1 MDSRRRLVRIASIL
15 AVPVLWFVGSR
26 LGIIPGL
33 PSPVEVT
40 TALIAELYR
49 EDFWI
54 STVQSTFR
62 VLGSFVVAAAV
73 GIPMGLLIG
82 RYTIFAD
89 LTFPALEMLRP
100 IPPIA
105 WIPFTI
111 LVLPAA
117 ELSIMFITFLG
128 AFFPILLNTIQGAR
142 GVEVEYSRAA
152 QSLGAT
158 SFQTFR
164 HVIYPSA
171 LPAIHAGMIVG
182 MGLAWVNLIAAE
194 MVAGGTGLGFL
205 TWSAYTSGSYPVI
218 IVGIIAI
225 GLLGA
230 ASSTLVR
237 WFANWQIGWKE
248 VEAA

>member
-1 MDSRRRLVRIASIL
+1 MESRRRLVRLASIL
-15 AVPVLWFVGSR
+15 AVPILWLAASR
-26 LGIIPGL
+26 LGLVSGL
-33 PSPVEVT
+33 PTPMEVA
-40 TALIAELYR
+40 TAFSAELYR

-54 STVQSTFR
+54 STVRSTVR
-62 VLGSFVVAAAV
+62 VLASFVVAAAIA
-73 GIPMGLLIG
+73 IPLGLLIG
-82 RYTIFAD
+82 RYTVFAD

-142 GVEVEYSRAA
+142 GVEVEFSRAA

-205 TWSAYTSGSYPVI
+205 TWSAYTSGSYPAI
-218 IVGIIAI
+218 IVGIITI
-225 GLLGA
+225 GVLGA
-230 ASSTLVR
+230 VSSALVR
-237 WFANWQIGWKE
+237 LFANWQIGWKE

>member
-1 MDSRRRLVRIASIL
+1 MDSRRRLVRVGSIL
-15 AVPVLWFVGSR
+15 SVPILWFVASR
-26 LGIIPGL
+26 FGLLAGL
-33 PSPVEVT
+33 PAPVEVVDT
-40 TALIAELYR
+40 YVAELYR
-49 EDFWI
+49 DDFWI
-54 STVQSTFR
+54 STIRSTIR
-62 VLGSFVVAAAV
+62 VLASFVIAAV
-73 GIPMGLLIG
+73 IAIPLGLLIG
-82 RYTIFAD
+82 RYTVFAD

-152 QSLGAT
+152 QSLGAD
-158 SFQTFR
+158 SYQTFR

-205 TWSAYTSGSYPVI
+205 TWSAYTSGSYPTI
-218 IVGIIAI
+218 IVGIITI
-225 GLLGA
+225 GILGA
-230 ASSTLVR
+230 ASSMLVR
-237 WFANWQIGWKE
+237 MIGHWQVDWATE
-248 VEAA
+248 QPA

>member
-1 MDSRRRLVRIASIL
+1 MEPRRRLVRVLSIL
-15 AVPVLWFVGSR
+15 AVPILWFVASR
-26 LGIIPGL
+26 FGLLAGL
-33 PSPVEVT
+33 PTPVEVLD
-40 TALIAELYR
+40 AYVAELYR

-54 STVQSTFR
+54 STVQSTIR
-62 VLGSFVVAAAV
+62 VLVSFTVAAAIA
-73 GIPMGLLIG
+73 IPMGLLIG
-82 RYTIFAD
+82 RYTVFAD

-128 AFFPILLNTIQGAR
+128 AFFPILLNTIRGAR
-142 GVEVEYSRAA
+142 EVEVEYSRAA
-152 QSLGAT
+152 KSLGA
-158 SFQTFR
+158 SSYETFR

-205 TWSAYTSGSYPVI
+205 TWSAYTSGSYPTI
-218 IVGIIAI
+218 IVGVITI

-230 ASSTLVR
+230 ASSALVR
-237 WFANWQIGWKE
+237 LVGDWQLDWGAE
-248 VEAA
+248 QSV

>member
-1 MDSRRRLVRIASIL
+1 MESRRRLVRLGSIL
-15 AVPVLWFVGSR
+15 AVPVLWFVASR
-26 LGIIPGL
+26 FGLIAGL
-33 PSPVEVT
+33 PTPVEV
-40 TALIAELYR
+40 ADAYVAELYR
-49 EDFWI
+49 DDFWI
-54 STVQSTFR
+54 STIQSTIR
-62 VLGSFVVAAAV
+62 VLASFVVAAAV
-73 GIPMGLLIG
+73 AVPLGLLIG

-128 AFFPILLNTIQGAR
+128 AFFPILLNTVQGAR
-142 GVEVEYSRAA
+142 GVEVEYPRAA
-152 QSLGAT
+152 QSLGAN
-158 SFQTFR
+158 SYQTFR
-164 HVIYPSA
+164 HVIFPGA

-205 TWSAYTSGSYPVI
+205 TWSAYTSGSYPTI
-218 IVGIIAI
+218 IVGVITI

-230 ASSTLVR
+230 ISSALVR
-237 WFANWQIGWKE
+237 LLGDWQIGWTE
-248 VEAA
+248 PRPN

>member
-1 MDSRRRLVRIASIL
+1 MEPRRRLIRAGSIL
-15 AVPVLWFVGSR
+15 AVPILWVLATRFGVV
-26 LGIIPGL
+26 PGL
-33 PSPVEVT
+33 PTPAEVT
-40 TALIAELYR
+40 TSFIAELQR

-54 STVQSTFR
+54 SAMRSTIR
-62 VLGSFVVAAAV
+62 VLASFVVAAAIA
-73 GIPMGLLIG
+73 IPLGLAIG
-82 RYTIFAD
+82 RYTVFAD
-89 LTFPALEMLRP
+89 LTIPALEMLRP

-128 AFFPILLNTIQGAR
+128 AFFPILLNTVQGAR
-142 GVEVEYSRAA
+142 GVEIEYSRAA

-158 SFQTFR
+158 PFQTFR

-182 MGLAWVNLIAAE
+182 MGLAWVNLVAAE

-205 TWSAYTSGSYPVI
+205 TWSAYTSGSYPAI
-218 IVGIIAI
+218 IVGIITI
-225 GLLGA
+225 GALGA
-230 ASSTLVR
+230 VSSMLVR
-237 WFANWQIGWKE
+237 WFANWQIGWQE

>member
-1 MDSRRRLVRIASIL
+1 MESRRRLVRLASIL
-15 AVPVLWFVGSR
+15 AVPLLWLAASR
-26 LGIIPGL
+26 LGFVSGL
-33 PSPVEVT
+33 PSPTEVA
-40 TALIAELYR
+40 TAFSAELYR

-54 STVQSTFR
+54 STVRSTIR
-62 VLGSFVVAAAV
+62 VLASFAVAAAV
-73 GIPMGLLIG
+73 AIPLGLLIG
-82 RYTIFAD
+82 RHTVFAD

-142 GVEVEYSRAA
+142 GVEVEFSRAA

-218 IVGIIAI
+218 IVGIITI

-230 ASSTLVR
+230 LSSALVR
-237 WFANWQIGWKE
+237 LFANWQIGWQE

>member
-1 MDSRRRLVRIASIL
+1 MRARQRLVRAASIL
-15 AVPVLWFVGSR
+15 AVPVLWFA
-26 LGIIPGL
+26 LGRFGIAPGL
-33 PSPVEVT
+33 PTPLEVT
-40 TALIAELYR
+40 TAFAAELYR
-49 EDFWI
+49 ADFWI
-54 STVQSTFR
+54 STVRSTIR
-62 VLGSFVVAAAV
+62 VLASFVVAAAV
-73 GIPMGLLIG
+73 AIPLGLAIG
-82 RYTIFAD
+82 RYTVFAD

-142 GVEVEYSRAA
+142 GVEIEFSRAA

-158 SFQTFR
+158 PFQTFR

-218 IVGIIAI
+218 IVGIVTI

-230 ASSTLVR
+230 VCSALVR
-237 WFANWQIGWKE
+237 LFANWQIGWQE

>member
-1 MDSRRRLVRIASIL
+1 MKSRRRLVRIGSIL
-15 AVPVLWFVGSR
+15 AVPVLWFVASR
-26 LGIIPGL
+26 FGIVPSL
-33 PSPVEVT
+33 PSPVEVA
-40 TALIAELYR
+40 TAFVAELYR

-54 STVQSTFR
+54 STVRSTIR
-62 VLGSFVVAAAV
+62 VLGSFVIAAAI
-73 GIPMGLLIG
+73 GIPLGLLIG
-82 RYTIFAD
+82 RYTVFAD

-142 GVEVEYSRAA
+142 GVEVEFSRAA

-158 SFQTFR
+158 PYQTFR

-205 TWSAYTSGSYPVI
+205 TWSAYTSGSYPII
-218 IVGIIAI
+218 IVGIITI

-237 WFANWQIGWKE
+237 WFANWQIGWQE

>member
-1 MDSRRRLVRIASIL
+1 MESRRRLVRIASIL
-15 AVPVLWFVGSR
+15 AVPLLWFLVSR
-26 LGIIPGL
+26 LGIAPGL
-33 PSPVEVT
+33 PTPIEVT
-40 TALIAELYR
+40 TALVAELYR

-54 STVQSTFR
+54 STVQSTIR
-62 VLGSFVVAAAV
+62 VLGSFVIAATV
-73 GIPMGLLIG
+73 GIPLGLLIG
-82 RYTIFAD
+82 RYTVFAD

-152 QSLGAT
+152 QSLGAS

-205 TWSAYTSGSYPVI
+205 TWSAYTSGSYPTI
-218 IVGIIAI
+218 IVGIIVI

-237 WFANWQIGWKE
+237 WFANWQIGWQE

>member
-1 MDSRRRLVRIASIL
+1 MESRRRLVRIGSIL
-15 AVPVLWFVGSR
+15 AIPLLWLLVSR
-26 LGIIPGL
+26 LGIAPGL
-33 PSPVEVT
+33 PTPVEVA
-40 TALIAELYR
+40 TALVAELYR

-54 STVQSTFR
+54 STVQSTIR
-62 VLGSFVVAAAV
+62 VLGSFVIAAAV
-73 GIPMGLLIG
+73 GIPLGLLIG
-82 RYTIFAD
+82 RYTVFAD

-205 TWSAYTSGSYPVI
+205 TWSAYTSGSYPAI
-218 IVGIIAI
+218 IVGIIVI

-237 WFANWQIGWKE
+237 WFANWQIGWQE

>member
-1 MDSRRRLVRIASIL
+1 MDARRRLVRVASIL
-15 AVPVLWFVGSR
+15 AVPVLWLVGSR
-26 LGIIPGL
+26 FGIIPGL

-40 TALIAELYR
+40 TALVAELYR

-54 STVQSTFR
+54 STIQSTFR

-82 RYTIFAD
+82 RYTVFAD

-237 WFANWQIGWKE
+237 WFANWQIGWQE

>member
-1 MDSRRRLVRIASIL
+1 MDTRRRLVRIGSVL
-15 AVPVLWFVGSR
+15 AVPILWFVASR
-26 LGIIPGL
+26 FGLIPGL
-33 PSPVEVT
+33 PSPEAVM
-40 TALIAELYR
+40 TAYIGEFNRL
-49 EDFWI
+49 DFWI
-54 STVQSTFR
+54 STIQSTIR
-62 VLGSFVVAAAV
+62 VLVSFAVAAFV
-73 GIPMGLLIG
+73 GIPLGLAIG
-82 RYTIFAD
+82 RYSAFAD

-128 AFFPILLNTIQGAR
+128 AFFPILLNTVQGAR
-142 GVEVEYSRAA
+142 SVEVGYSRAA
-152 QSLGAT
+152 QSLGAG

-164 HVIYPSA
+164 HVIYPGA

-205 TWSAYTSGSYPVI
+205 TWSAYTSGSYAVI
-218 IVGIIAI
+218 IVGIITI

-237 WFANWQIGWKE
+237 WFANWQIGWQE
-248 VEAA
+248 VEAT

>member
-1 MDSRRRLVRIASIL
+1 METRRRLVRAGSVL
-15 AVPVLWFVGSR
+15 AVPILWFLLTR
-26 LGIIPGL
+26 LGIVAGL
-33 PSPVEVT
+33 PTP
-40 TALIAELYR
+40 TAVASSFLEEFYR
-49 EDFWI
+49 QDFWLSVAR
-54 STVQSTFR
+54 STVR
-62 VLGSFVVAAAV
+62 VLVSFVVAAAV
-73 GIPMGLLIG
+73 AIPLGLLIG
-82 RYTIFAD
+82 RYTVFAD

-111 LVLPAA
+111 LVLPAS

-142 GVEVEYSRAA
+142 GVEVEFSRAA
-152 QSLGAT
+152 QSLGAG

-182 MGLAWVNLIAAE
+182 MGLAWVNLIAGE

-205 TWSAYTSGSYPVI
+205 TWSAYTSGSYPTI
-218 IVGIIAI
+218 IVGIITI
-225 GLLGA
+225 GVLGA
-230 ASSTLVR
+230 LSSALVR
-237 WFANWQIGWKE
+237 LFANWQIGWRE
-248 VEAA
+248 VESA

>member
-1 MDSRRRLVRIASIL
+1 MDPRRRLVRVASVL

-26 LGIIPGL
+26 FGIIPGL

-40 TALIAELYR
+40 TALVAELYR

-54 STVQSTFR
+54 STVQSTIR
-62 VLGSFVVAAAV
+62 VLGSFVIAAAV
-73 GIPMGLLIG
+73 GIPLGLLIG
-82 RYTIFAD
+82 RYTVIAD

-218 IVGIIAI
+218 VVGIIAI

>member
-1 MDSRRRLVRIASIL
+1 MDSRRRLVRAGSIL
-15 AVPVLWFVGSR
+15 AVPILWLVASR
-26 LGIIPGL
+26 FGILPGL
-33 PSPVEVT
+33 PTPVEVLD
-40 TALIAELYR
+40 AYVGELYR

-54 STVQSTFR
+54 STIRSTIR
-62 VLGSFVVAAAV
+62 VLSSFAIAAAV
-73 GIPMGLLIG
+73 AIPLGLLIG
-82 RYTIFAD
+82 RYTVFAD

-158 SFQTFR
+158 SYQTFR

-205 TWSAYTSGSYPVI
+205 TWSAYTSGSYPTI
-218 IVGIIAI
+218 IVGIITI

-230 ASSTLVR
+230 ASSALVR
-237 WFANWQIGWKE
+237 LLGDWQIDWAKE
-248 VEAA
+248 QPA